1 MIKRVDLRKMVAIS
15 SCTVILSGL
24 LAGCGSD
31 RNDGSQTDAQP
42 KPAKADPVELVFY
55 ALSPLSGT
63 EEEKAA
69 QWTSY
74 VQKKH
79 PHISFKFINATDDN
93 TVDKVILSKQPID
106 IVFGSFA
113 GFVLY
118 KDRDLV
124 GDMSDLVKQHKL
136 DLATI
141 EKPYID
147 LVHSYYDSKLPL
159 LPVYD
164 LRLGLYYNKDL
175 FDKFGIPYPKDGSTW
190 EELLGTARQLTR
202 VDSGITY
209 RGLVTA
215 AAGGGLAINQ
225 YSLGYVNPKATD
237 KAALFTD
244 QWKRYF
250 ESIVPLFTVPGYNPT
265 LETMAGGAQLKS
277 FEQGTAAMLLAF
289 NSYGTFNL
297 PSLKLNWDVV
307 SLPEMSSLRGIGA
320 QPYPVYLG
328 LSSTSK
334 HRDAAVLAISEL
346 LSSEVQ
352 IDRSS
357 KYGVFSPLKDPKAKA
372 AFGDAAMWKG
382 KNVRAFTAQTPAA
395 PAPAA
400 RAEFKN
406 IAEGE
411 LNKAFL
417 SVVTGEKDMNTA
429 LREAEEA
436 ANKGFQQVLSQ
447 QSK

>member
-1 MIKRVDLRKMVAIS
+1 MYKRAALRKMVVMIGCMA
-15 SCTVILSGL
+15 ILSGL
-24 LAGCGSD
+24 AAGCSN
-31 RNDGSQTDAQP
+31 RNDGSQSEAQSN
-42 KPAKADPVELVFY
+42 PAQADPVELVFY

-69 QWTSY
+69 QWTAY
-74 VQKKH
+74 VRKKH

-93 TVDKVILSKQPID
+93 TVDKFILSKQPVD
-106 IVFGSFA
+106 ILFGSFA
-113 GFVLY
+113 NFLLY
-118 KDRDLV
+118 KDRDMV
-124 GDMSDLVKQHKL
+124 GDMTDLVKRHKF
-136 DLATI
+136 DLTTI
-141 EKPYID
+141 EKPYMD
-147 LVHSYYDSKLPL
+147 LVQSSYDGKLPL

-175 FDKFGIPYPKDGSTW
+175 FDKFGIPYPKDGATW
-190 EELLGTARQLTR
+190 EELLVAARQLTR
-202 VDSGITY
+202 SDSGIAY

-225 YSLGYVNPKATD
+225 YSLGYMNPKTTD
-237 KAALFTD
+237 KAAIYTD

-250 ESIVPLFTVPGYNPT
+250 ESIVPLFTVPGYDPT
-265 LETMAGGAQLKS
+265 RETMAGGAQLKM

-289 NSYGTFNL
+289 NSYGIFNL

-307 SLPEMSSLRGIGA
+307 SLPEMNSLRGIGA

-334 HRDAAVLAISEL
+334 HKDAAFQAISAL
-346 LSSEVQ
+346 LSGEVQ

-372 AFGDAAMWKG
+372 SFGDAGMWKG
-382 KNVRAFTAQTPAA
+382 KNIRAFTAQTPAA

-400 RAEFKN
+400 RAEFRT

-436 ANKGFQQVLSQ
+436 ADKAIQQLLSQ
-447 QSK
+447 QAK

>member
-1 MIKRVDLRKMVAIS
+1 MSKQIVIRKTVVTGM
-15 SCTVILSGL
+15 CTAALAGL
-24 LAGCGSD
+24 LAGCGNQSE
-31 RNDGSQTDAQP
+31 SP
-42 KPAKADPVELVFY
+42 KPDAPKPVQVEPVELVFY
-55 ALSPLSGT
+55 ALSPLTGSDA
-63 EEEKAA
+63 EKAA

-74 VQKKH
+74 VQKKY
-79 PHISFKFINATDDN
+79 PHISFKFINAEGDN
-93 TVDKVILSKQPID
+93 SVDKITMANQPID
-106 IVFGSFA
+106 ILFGSFA
-113 GFVLY
+113 GFMLY

-124 GDMSDLVKQHKL
+124 TDMSALVKQMNF
-136 DLATI
+136 DLAAI

-147 LVHSYYDSKLPL
+147 LVQRSYDNKLPL

-175 FDKFGIPYPKDGSTW
+175 FDKFGIAYPKDGVTW
-190 EELLGTARQLTR
+190 EELLTTAKQLTR
-202 VDSGITY
+202 TDGGVAY
-209 RGLVTA
+209 RGLTTA

-225 YSLGYVNPKATD
+225 YSLGYMNAQATD
-237 KAALFTD
+237 KAALYTD
-244 QWKRYF
+244 SWKRFF
-250 ESIVPLFTVPGYNPT
+250 ETIVPLFTVPGYAPT
-265 LETMAGGAQLKS
+265 PELMAGGAQLKM

-297 PSLKLNWDVV
+297 PSVPINWDVAT
-307 SLPEMSSLRGIGA
+307 LPEVGGLRGIGA

-334 HRDAAVLAISEL
+334 HREAAVQAISAL
-346 LSSEVQ
+346 LSSETQ

-372 AFGDAAMWKG
+372 AIGEAAMWKG
-382 KNVRAFTAQTPAA
+382 KHVQAFTAQTPAA
-395 PAPAA
+395 PAPAV
-400 RAEFKN
+400 RAEFKT

-417 SVVTGEKDMNTA
+417 SVVNGEKDTNTA

-436 ANKGFQQVLSQ
+436 ANKAIQQVLSR
-447 QSK
+447 

>member
-1 MIKRVDLRKMVAIS
+1 MVAMFG
-15 SCTVILSGL
+15 CTAIVLGL
-24 LAGCGSD
+24 LAGCSGD
-31 RNDGSQTDAQP
+31 RNQGSQSDAQSP
-42 KPAKADPVELVFY
+42 SPSPSPSEKAEPVELVFY

-79 PHISFKFINATDDN
+79 PHISIKFINATDEN
-93 TVDKVILSKQPID
+93 TVEKVLASKQQID
-106 IVFGSFA
+106 ILFGSFA
-113 GFVLY
+113 GFVLQ
-118 KDRDLV
+118 KDKELV
-124 GDMSDLVKQHKL
+124 GDMSDLLKQHKF
-136 DLATI
+136 DLESI

-147 LVHSYYDSKLPL
+147 LVHSYYDGKLPL

-164 LRLGLYYNKDL
+164 LRLGLYYNKDV
-175 FDKFGIPYPKDGSTW
+175 FDKFGIPYPKDGGTW
-190 EELLGTARQLTR
+190 EELLATAKQLTR
-202 VDSGITY
+202 VDGGIAY

-225 YSLGYVNPKATD
+225 NSLGYVNSQAKD
-237 KAALFTD
+237 KAALSTD
-244 QWKRYF
+244 QWKRYL
-250 ESIVPLFTVPGYNPT
+250 ETIVPFFTVPGYDPT
-265 LETMAGGAQLKS
+265 PEVMGGGAQLKM
-277 FEQGTAAMLLAF
+277 FEEGTAAMLLAF
-289 NSYGTFNL
+289 NSYGTFTL
-297 PSLKLNWDVV
+297 PKLNLNWDVV
-307 SLPEMSSLRGIGA
+307 TLPEMSSLRGIGA

-328 LSSTSK
+328 LSSTTK

-352 IDRSS
+352 IDRSA

-372 AFGDAAMWKG
+372 SFGEAPMWKG
-382 KNVRAFTAQTPAA
+382 KNIRAFTAQTPAV
-395 PAPAA
+395 PAPAV
-400 RAEFKN
+400 RAEFKT

-411 LNKAFL
+411 LNKAFMA
-417 SVVTGEKDMNTA
+417 VVTGQKDINTA

-436 ANKGFQQVLSQ
+436 ANKAFQEVSSQ

>member
-1 MIKRVDLRKMVAIS
+1 MYKRAALRKMVVMI
-15 SCTVILSGL
+15 SCTAILSGL
-24 LAGCGSD
+24 LAGCSS
-31 RNDGSQTDAQP
+31 RNDGSQSEAQS
-42 KPAKADPVELVFY
+42 KPAQADPVELVFY

-69 QWTSY
+69 QWTAY
-74 VQKKH
+74 VRKKY

-93 TVDKVILSKQPID
+93 TVDKFILSKQPVD
-106 IVFGSFA
+106 ILFGSFA
-113 GFVLY
+113 NFVLY
-118 KDRDLV
+118 KDREMV
-124 GDMSDLVKQHKL
+124 GDMADLVKQHKF
-136 DLATI
+136 DLTTI
-141 EKPYID
+141 EKPYMD
-147 LVHSYYDSKLPL
+147 LVQSSFDGKLPL

-175 FDKFGIPYPKDGSTW
+175 FDKFGIPYPKDGATW
-190 EELLGTARQLTR
+190 EELLVTARQLTR
-202 VDSGITY
+202 SDGGIAY

-225 YSLGYVNPKATD
+225 YSLGYANPKTTD
-237 KAALFTD
+237 KAAIYTD
-244 QWKRYF
+244 HWKRYF

-265 LETMAGGAQLKS
+265 KETMAGGAQLKM

-289 NSYGTFNL
+289 NSYGIFNL
-297 PSLKLNWDVV
+297 PSLQLNWDVV

-334 HRDAAVLAISEL
+334 HKDAAFQAISAL
-346 LSSEVQ
+346 LSGEVQ

-372 AFGDAAMWKG
+372 SFGDAGMWKG
-382 KNVRAFTAQTPAA
+382 KNIRAFTAQTPAA

-400 RAEFKN
+400 RAEFKT

-436 ANKGFQQVLSQ
+436 ADKAIQQLLSQ

>member
-1 MIKRVDLRKMVAIS
+1 MVIMII
-15 SCTVILSGL
+15 CTVILSGL
-24 LAGCGSD
+24 LAGCNN
-31 RNDGSQTDAQP
+31 RNEGSQSDAQS
-42 KPAKADPVELVFY
+42 KPVQADPVELVFY

-63 EEEKAA
+63 EEEMAA
-69 QWTSY
+69 QWTAY
-74 VQKKH
+74 VRKKH
-79 PHISFKFINATDDN
+79 PHISFKFINATEEN
-93 TVDKVILSKQPID
+93 TVDKFIVSKQPVD
-106 IVFGSFA
+106 ILFGSFA
-113 GFVLY
+113 NFVLY
-118 KDRDLV
+118 KDRDMV
-124 GDMSDLVKQHKL
+124 GDMNDLVKQHRF
-136 DLATI
+136 DLSTI

-147 LVHSYYDSKLPL
+147 LVHNSFDGKLPL

-164 LRLGLYYNKDL
+164 LRLGLYYNKDI
-175 FDKFGIPYPKDGSTW
+175 FDKFGIPYPKDGVTW
-190 EELLGTARQLTR
+190 EDLLVTARQLTR

-225 YSLGYVNPKATD
+225 YSLGHVNPKTTD
-237 KAALFTD
+237 KAAINTD

-265 LETMAGGAQLKS
+265 RETMAGGAQLKM
-277 FEQGTAAMLLAF
+277 FEQGTAAMLIAF
-289 NSYGTFNL
+289 NSYGIFNL
-297 PSLKLNWDVV
+297 PSLQLNWDVV

-334 HRDAAVLAISEL
+334 HREAAFLAISAL
-346 LSSEVQ
+346 LSGEVQ

-372 AFGDAAMWKG
+372 SFGDAGVWKG
-382 KNVRAFTAQTPAA
+382 KNTRAFTAQTPAA
-395 PAPAA
+395 PAPAV

-406 IAEGE
+406 IVEGE
-411 LNKAFL
+411 LNKSFL

-436 ANKGFQQVLSQ
+436 ADKAIQQFLSQ